1 MERSEANCSPL
12 CARKHGFQVHVWAAD
27 PSKARN
33 AQGSRKRARSNL
45 PRTPGLKKA
54 VKGGDSESEEV
65 IPMEDESDDAA
76 NGDVDGNV
84 ILFFMEL
91 HPKVHIP

>member
-1 MERSEANCSPL
+1 M
-12 CARKHGFQVHVWAAD
+12 
-27 PSKARN
+27 
-33 AQGSRKRARSNL
+33 
-45 PRTPGLKKA
+45 
-54 VKGGDSESEEV
+54 KGGDSESEEV